1 MRLLTPDRNLRR
13 AVAAAAIAGH
23 ARLVATHFDQLAL
36 ALAFDVGHAIL
47 RGVNRAAGDGESQ
60 HAPL

>member
-1 MRLLTPDRNLRR
+1 MHDRNLGR

-23 ARLVATHFDQLAL
+23 ARLAATPFDQLAL
-36 ALAFDVGHAIL
+36 ALAFDVGHAVL
-47 RGVNRAAGDGESQ
+47 RGVRQAAGGGESQ